1 MSPGYHRKRGLYFCL
16 RLFAVHSFN
25 EHQFVSVWLGYGLA
39 SIDFGLLSNS
49 HPGILDYCPIA
60 FQGFWWKLVHSL
72 ALGQTPIEFPWM
84 LTLPEFRDRHES
96 LMSGCVG
103 LLFCGFW
110 NKHQYRVLEC
120 LLFLDPGLI
129 TTECVLFLVPGAD
142 TSLVPVNMN
151 CFCVVDNS
159 LVPPVVYCFWIL
171 WQLPLNVYSFW
182 FLGQIPV

>member
-1 MSPGYHRKRGLYFCL
+1 M
-16 RLFAVHSFN
+16 
-25 EHQFVSVWLGYGLA
+25 
-39 SIDFGLLSNS
+39 DFGLLSNS

-72 ALGQTPIEFPWM
+72 ALGQAPIEFPWM
-84 LTLPEFRDRHES
+84 LTLAEFRDRHES

-151 CFCVVDNS
+151 CFCVVDKSSAPGCVLFLDPMTITAECVQFLVPGTDTS
-159 LVPPVVYCFWIL
+159 LVPPDVYCF
-171 WQLPLNVYSFW
+171 
-182 FLGQIPV
+182 QIAVRWDRAY